1 MKSFCSS
8 WIAIWAWN
16 WLLEFRL
23 KNFRCFSCNSSVTI
37 QMFQFNC
44 KKKATIQ
51 SRLIIISIFLDCWHL
66 LCHPPTNLAKSEGY
80 PIKHVFLDFLSSHP
94 FPWQEG
100 YGYSLFYCL
109 NEMLTSSLI
118 GEKLLTFSL
127 ICEKLLTFHWYVKWC
142 FSISFKMG
150 FSPSSENM
158 TKCCV
163 VFHHVVKIF
172 VYYYVFLRYSFSHA
186 LGSCQ
191 SLMVNSVVSMQ
202 QEH

>member
-8 WIAIWAWN
+8 WIATWAWN

-23 KNFRCFSCNSSVTI
+23 KNFSCLSCISSLTI
-37 QMFQFNC
+37 QVFQFNC
-44 KKKATIQ
+44 KSKQLSSPALL
-51 SRLIIISIFLDCWHL
+51 SFLCQ
-66 LCHPPTNLAKSEGY
+66 PPTNLARSEGY

-100 YGYSLFYCL
+100 YGYSLLYFL

-158 TKCCV
+158 TKCLVWC
-163 VFHHVVKIF
+163 FT
-172 VYYYVFLRYSFSHA
+172 
-186 LGSCQ
+186 
-191 SLMVNSVVSMQ
+191 M
-202 QEH
+202 